1 MTLKRKRDMYELQIR
16 VPFTQESG
24 GLELSSSMNSGATHP
39 HYLKIVFEM
48 FVHFFCHVPLV
59 EEGT

>member
-24 GLELSSSMNSGATHP
+24 GLELYSNMNSAFQ
-39 HYLKIVFEM
+39 YE
-48 FVHFFCHVPLV
+48 
-59 EEGT
+59 